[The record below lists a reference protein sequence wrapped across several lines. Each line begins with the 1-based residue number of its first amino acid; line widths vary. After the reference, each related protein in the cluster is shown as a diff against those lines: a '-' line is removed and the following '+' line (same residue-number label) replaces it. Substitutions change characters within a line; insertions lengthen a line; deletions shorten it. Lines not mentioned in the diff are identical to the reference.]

1 MALKKVGRTLDQGT
15 RRLISGMIDGS
26 NLRSNCRF
34 QQISQK
40 MKVEP
45 EVKDKNRVK
54 ETHSLEEDC
63 EVDLTVFGR

>member
-1 MALKKVGRTLDQGT
+1 MLVAKLNHYGFDESGRRMLDQGT
-15 RRLISGMIDGS
+15 RRLISREIDGS

-45 EVKDKNRVK
+45 KVKDTNQVR
-54 ETHSLEEDC
+54 ETHIA
-63 EVDLTVFGR
+63 